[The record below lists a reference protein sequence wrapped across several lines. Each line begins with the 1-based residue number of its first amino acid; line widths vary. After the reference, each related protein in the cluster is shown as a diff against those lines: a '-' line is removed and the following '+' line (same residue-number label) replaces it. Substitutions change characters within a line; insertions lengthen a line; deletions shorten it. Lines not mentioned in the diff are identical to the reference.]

1 MKKTF
6 INIFTIIFTIFTIIS
21 LTACNKYDY
30 VIAVPNDTTNEAR
43 ALQLLEN
50 HGIIKLAEGA
60 GITAT
65 VRDIV
70 ENPYNVKIEEVE
82 AAQLPRILDSVD
94 FAVINSNYAIA
105 GGLNPIQDALA
116 FEDSSSAY
124 SNILACKSGNENTAK
139 IQALKVALE
148 SKAVADFITSTYN
161 GAVISV
167 VANPDAD
174 GYSDSIDYASLNGS
188 KITVAASP
196 TPHAEILEIAKNILA
211 AKGIKLDIIE
221 YDDYVQ
227 PNKVVDSGQ
236 VDANYF
242 QHVPYLTDFN
252 AQNGTNV
259 VSVSA
264 IHVEPLGIYG
274 GKTNTLDVFKNL
286 A

>member
-6 INIFTIIFTIFTIIS
+6 INIFTIIFTIITLFSVASCGSDKIT
-21 LTACNKYDY
+21 
-30 VIAVPNDTTNEAR
+30 IAVPNDTTNEAR
-43 ALQLLEN
+43 ALLLLEN
-50 HGIIKLAEGA
+50 QGIIKLKEGA

-70 ENPYNVKIEEVE
+70 ENPHNIKIEEIE
-82 AAQLPRILDSVD
+82 AAQLPRILDSVS
-94 FAVINSNYAIA
+94 FAVINSNYAIS
-105 GGLNPIQDALA
+105 GGLNPIEDALA

-124 SNILACKSGNENTAK
+124 SNILACKSGNENTPK

-148 SKAVADFITSTYN
+148 SRAVKDFITSTYN

-167 VANPDAD
+167 VANPDED
-174 GYSDSIDYASLNGS
+174 GYSDSIDYASLKGT
-188 KITVAASP
+188 KITVAASA

-211 AKGIKLDIIE
+211 AKEITLEIKV

-227 PNKVVDSGQ
+227 PNLVVDSGDL
-236 VDANYF
+236 DANYF
-242 QHVPYLTDFN
+242 QHTPYLDDFN
-252 AQNGTNV
+252 TENKTNV

-274 GKTNTLDVFKNL
+274 GKLSSLDIFK
-286 A
+286 

>member
-6 INIFTIIFTIFTIIS
+6 INIFTIIFTIITLFSVASCGSDKIT
-21 LTACNKYDY
+21 
-30 VIAVPNDTTNEAR
+30 IAVPNDTTNEAR
-43 ALQLLEN
+43 ALLLLEN
-50 HGIIKLAEGA
+50 QGIIKLKEGA

-70 ENPYNVKIEEVE
+70 ENPHNIKIEEIE
-82 AAQLPRILDSVD
+82 AAQLPRILDSVS
-94 FAVINSNYAIA
+94 FAVINSNYAIS
-105 GGLNPIQDALA
+105 GGLNPIEDALA

-124 SNILACKSGNENTAK
+124 SNILACKSGNENIPK

-148 SKAVADFITSTYN
+148 SKAVKDFITSTYN

-167 VANPDAD
+167 VANPDED
-174 GYSDSIDYASLNGS
+174 GYSDSIDYASLKGT
-188 KITVAASP
+188 KITVAASA

-211 AKGIKLDIIE
+211 AKEITLEIKV

-227 PNKVVDSGQ
+227 PNLVVDSGDL
-236 VDANYF
+236 DANYF
-242 QHVPYLTDFN
+242 QHTPYLDDFN
-252 AQNGTNV
+252 TENKTNV

-274 GKTNTLDVFKNL
+274 GKLSSLDIFK
-286 A
+286 

>member
-6 INIFTIIFTIFTIIS
+6 INIFTIIFTIITLFSVASCGSDKIT
-21 LTACNKYDY
+21 
-30 VIAVPNDTTNEAR
+30 IAVPNDTTNEAR
-43 ALQLLEN
+43 ALLLLEN
-50 HGIIKLAEGA
+50 QGIIKLKEGA

-70 ENPYNVKIEEVE
+70 ENPHNIKIEEIE
-82 AAQLPRILDSVD
+82 AAQLPRILDSVS
-94 FAVINSNYAIA
+94 FAVINSNYAIS
-105 GGLNPIQDALA
+105 GGLNPIEDALA

-124 SNILACKSGNENTAK
+124 SNILACKSGNENTPK

-148 SKAVADFITSTYN
+148 SKAVKDFITSTYN

-167 VANPDAD
+167 VANPDED
-174 GYSDSIDYASLNGS
+174 GYSDSIDYASLKGT
-188 KITVAASP
+188 KITVAASA

-211 AKGIKLDIIE
+211 AKEITLEIKV

-227 PNKVVDSGQ
+227 PNLVVDSGDL
-236 VDANYF
+236 DANYF
-242 QHVPYLTDFN
+242 QHTPYLDDFN
-252 AQNGTNV
+252 TENKTNV

-274 GKTNTLDVFKNL
+274 GKLSSLDIFK
-286 A
+286 